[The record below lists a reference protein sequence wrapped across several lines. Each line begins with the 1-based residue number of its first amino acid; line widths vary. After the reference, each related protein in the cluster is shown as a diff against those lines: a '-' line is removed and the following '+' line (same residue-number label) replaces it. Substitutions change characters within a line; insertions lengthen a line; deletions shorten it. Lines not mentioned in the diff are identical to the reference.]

1 MDVLRAAQLLT
12 DFAYLFLGIAAV
24 RAAVRYRQRSR
35 ADVALLFGTLAAV
48 VVTQEITLLSCPTS
62 LGCLTL
68 PASNFITLV
77 LILLLPLALL
87 RLLDDVADI
96 PLWQMWL
103 VLVTLVTLS
112 VAMVLAGPTTPA
124 WLVPVLI
131 VYLIVGTAYPAWAFV
146 ERAREA
152 TGITR
157 RRMSAVAWA
166 CGLLALTFVFSIAA
180 QISPRDQAVLTA
192 LSRGAGLASGLCF
205 WAGFFPPT
213 WLSQTWRLPE
223 LLEYLRPARL
233 MAGGPNENG
242 LVTEAVALDRL
253 TAATARTTG
262 ARRVLLIMIDPV
274 EQDLYLWGAPS
285 ARMEPGSGLIGE
297 VLRRG
302 APRVATVTPARL
314 PSGLLAVFASE
325 TLPRTA
331 MLVPVVAEGRTLGLL
346 SAFADKGPMFVEDD
360 LEVVHFF
367 AGEAAAILQL
377 RTLREQANELEALRE
392 ADRLKD
398 EFMAVVSHELR
409 TPLTA
414 ISGYGDILLRK
425 LSGPLNERQERQVV
439 GIREASRRL
448 LGLINDL
455 LDVSKLEAGTLDLH
469 LGAIEPYAAIER
481 AVASTRVIAAN
492 KGVHLEVREPS
503 GDDALPRVRADD
515 ERLQQILSN
524 LLVNAIKFTPQG
536 GSIWID
542 AIAELAPITD
552 ATENVVFRVCDT
564 GVGLAPGQAERVWDR
579 FYQVESSSTR
589 RFGGAGLGLSIVRRL
604 TELHGGRV
612 EAASEGVDRG
622 STFQVRLPAVPADAS
637 GTPIHRQVP
646 AAALLGDS
654 STNGSDNGQ
663 FGEHVLV
670 VEDDQH
676 IATVLRTYLEADG
689 YRVDLV
695 GDGQQAIQ
703 AARAL
708 VPFAITLDISLP
720 KLDGWS
726 VLNALKR
733 DPVTAQIPVVI
744 ISIVDNRD
752 FGIVLGATDYLVKP
766 IDHERLQLILRGLS
780 AARANGNNRLVLV
793 VDDDPALRDV
803 LSTSLAEDGWRAATA
818 SDGEAALAAIER
830 EAPAAMVLD
839 LMMPNT
845 DGFEV
850 LRSVR
855 ARPSLRDMPI
865 IVVTAKDLSDEDRQR
880 LADSAQGVI
889 LKQALRLE
897 QLFQQIRDALARERA
912 GSERG
917 PAAGGRA

>member
-12 DFAYLFLGIAAV
+12 DFAYIFLGIAAV

-48 VVTQEITLLSCPTS
+48 VVMQEITLLSCPTS

-77 LILLLPLALL
+77 LILILPLALL
-87 RLLDDVADI
+87 RLLDDIADI
-96 PLWQMWL
+96 PSWQMWL

-112 VAMVLAGPTTPA
+112 VVMVLSGPTPPG
-124 WLVPVLI
+124 WIVPVLFL
-131 VYLIVGTAYPAWAFV
+131 YLIVGTAYPAWAFV
-146 ERAREA
+146 QRAREA

-157 RRMSAVAWA
+157 RRMSAIAWA
-166 CGLLALTFVFSIAA
+166 CGLLAMTFVFSIAA
-180 QISPRDQAVLTA
+180 QISPRDQAILTA
-192 LSRGAGLASGLCF
+192 LSRGSGLASGLCF

-285 ARMEPGSGLIGE
+285 TRMEPGSGLIGE

-302 APRVATVTPARL
+302 TPRVATVNSDRL
-314 PSGLLAVFASE
+314 PAGLLAVFATE

-331 MLVPVVAEGRTLGLL
+331 MVVPVKAEGRTLGLL
-346 SAFADKGPMFVEDD
+346 AAFADKGPMFVEDD

-439 GIREASRRL
+439 GIRDASRRL

-492 KGVHLEVREPS
+492 KGVRLEVREPP
-503 GDDALPRVRADD
+503 GDNPLPRVRADD

-524 LLVNAIKFTPQG
+524 LVVNAIKFTPQG

-542 AIAELAPITD
+542 AIADSTRLSD
-552 ATENVVFRVCDT
+552 GTECVDFRVCDT

-612 EAASEGVDRG
+612 DASSEGVDRG
-622 STFQVRLPAVPADAS
+622 STFAVRLPAVPADAAS
-637 GTPIHRQVP
+637 TPILRQVP
-646 AAALLGDS
+646 AAALFGDS
-654 STNGSDNGQ
+654 FINGSDATSQ
-663 FGEHVLV
+663 RGEHVLV

-689 YRVDLV
+689 YHVDVV

-703 AARAL
+703 AARTL

-733 DPVTAQIPVVI
+733 DPVTTHIPVII

-766 IDHERLQLILRGLS
+766 IDHERLQLVLRGLI
-780 AARANGNNRLVLV
+780 AARGNGDNRLVLV

-818 SDGEAALAAIER
+818 SDGEAALAALER
-830 EAPAAMVLD
+830 ETPAAMVLD
-839 LMMPNT
+839 LMMPNV

-855 ARPSLRDMPI
+855 ARPALRDMPV

-897 QLFQQIRDALARERA
+897 QLFQQIRDALARERI
-912 GSERG
+912 
-917 PAAGGRA
+917 GG

>member
-455 LDVSKLEAGTLDLH
+455 LDVSRARRGQHARHRREQRCSPRGS
-469 LGAIEPYAAIER
+469 R
-481 AVASTRVIAAN
+481 AV
-492 KGVHLEVREPS
+492 
-503 GDDALPRVRADD
+503 
-515 ERLQQILSN
+515 
-524 LLVNAIKFTPQG
+524 
-536 GSIWID
+536 
-542 AIAELAPITD
+542 
-552 ATENVVFRVCDT
+552 
-564 GVGLAPGQAERVWDR
+564 
-579 FYQVESSSTR
+579 R
-589 RFGGAGLGLSIVRRL
+589 RRC
-604 TELHGGRV
+604 
-612 EAASEGVDRG
+612 
-622 STFQVRLPAVPADAS
+622 
-637 GTPIHRQVP
+637 
-646 AAALLGDS
+646 AAAC
-654 STNGSDNGQ
+654 
-663 FGEHVLV
+663 
-670 VEDDQH
+670 
-676 IATVLRTYLEADG
+676 
-689 YRVDLV
+689 
-695 GDGQQAIQ
+695 
-703 AARAL
+703 
-708 VPFAITLDISLP
+708 
-720 KLDGWS
+720 
-726 VLNALKR
+726 
-733 DPVTAQIPVVI
+733 
-744 ISIVDNRD
+744 
-752 FGIVLGATDYLVKP
+752 
-766 IDHERLQLILRGLS
+766 ERR
-780 AARANGNNRLVLV
+780 RR
-793 VDDDPALRDV
+793 
-803 LSTSLAEDGWRAATA
+803 
-818 SDGEAALAAIER
+818 
-830 EAPAAMVLD
+830 APAAD
-839 LMMPNT
+839 PQQ
-845 DGFEV
+845 
-850 LRSVR
+850 S
-855 ARPSLRDMPI
+855 A
-865 IVVTAKDLSDEDRQR
+865 RQR
-880 LADSAQGVI
+880 DQVH
-889 LKQALRLE
+889 
-897 QLFQQIRDALARERA
+897 
-912 GSERG
+912 
-917 PAAGGRA
+917 AAGRFDLDRRHRGTRANHRRDRECGVSRVRHRRWSCARASRTRVGPVLSGRVLLDPTIRWGWTWLIDRAPLD

>member
-439 GIREASRRL
+439 GIRDASRRL

-469 LGAIEPYAAIER
+469 LGAIEPYAAIDR
-481 AVASTRVIAAN
+481 AVASTRVIAAT
-492 KGVHLEVREPS
+492 KGVQLVVRES
-503 GDDALPRVRADD
+503 EAELPPVRADD

-524 LLVNAIKFTPQG
+524 LLVNAIKFTPQA

-542 AIAELAPITD
+542 ARSEPSEHVHEI
-552 ATENVVFRVCDT
+552 VFRVEDT
-564 GVGLAPGQAERVWDR
+564 GVGLPPGQAERVWDR

-589 RFGGAGLGLSIVRRL
+589 R
-604 TELHGGRV
+604 
-612 EAASEGVDRG
+612 
-622 STFQVRLPAVPADAS
+622 
-637 GTPIHRQVP
+637 
-646 AAALLGDS
+646 
-654 STNGSDNGQ
+654 
-663 FGEHVLV
+663 
-670 VEDDQH
+670 
-676 IATVLRTYLEADG
+676 
-689 YRVDLV
+689 
-695 GDGQQAIQ
+695 
-703 AARAL
+703 
-708 VPFAITLDISLP
+708 
-720 KLDGWS
+720 
-726 VLNALKR
+726 
-733 DPVTAQIPVVI
+733 
-744 ISIVDNRD
+744 
-752 FGIVLGATDYLVKP
+752 
-766 IDHERLQLILRGLS
+766 
-780 AARANGNNRLVLV
+780 
-793 VDDDPALRDV
+793 
-803 LSTSLAEDGWRAATA
+803 
-818 SDGEAALAAIER
+818 
-830 EAPAAMVLD
+830 
-839 LMMPNT
+839 
-845 DGFEV
+845 
-850 LRSVR
+850 
-855 ARPSLRDMPI
+855 
-865 IVVTAKDLSDEDRQR
+865 
-880 LADSAQGVI
+880 
-889 LKQALRLE
+889 
-897 QLFQQIRDALARERA
+897 
-912 GSERG
+912 
-917 PAAGGRA
+917 